1 VSSASAS
8 AWAAL
13 APGTFDL
20 AALGLLLLCALWG
33 WWRGAPGQI
42 LSLALLLGALVAA
55 RWLGPRLEEPVSQAV
70 LLEPVAL
77 PAAAFAVGALAAL
90 LVAGVVVHALT
101 GLLPPREPGPP
112 RGRWL
117 GALLG
122 LVKGLVVL
130 VPLGYGVLYS
140 LPEGEAGRLAGESRT
155 AAWLPELRRALSGVQ
170 LLPPSTEGLSSVV
183 EQRLGLPE

>member
-1 VSSASAS
+1 MASF
-8 AWAAL
+8 AAL
-13 APGTFDL
+13 SPGVFDL

-33 WWRGAPGQI
+33 WWRGAPGQA
-42 LSLALLLGALVAA
+42 LSLALLVGALVAG

-77 PAAAFAVGALAAL
+77 PAAAFALGALAAL

-101 GLLPPREPGPP
+101 GLRPQQEPGAP

-130 VPLGYGVLYS
+130 VPIGYGVLYS
-140 LPEGEAGRLAGESRT
+140 LPEGEARTLAAEGR
-155 AAWLPELRRALSGVQ
+155 AAPWLPALRRTLTGAH
-170 LLPPSTEGLSSVV
+170 LLPPSTEGFTSVV